1 MTSFVQK
8 LLVDSNHQEFAMKQT
23 RKKYVVGIEAFD
35 LNLIGLYF
43 ISHYH
48 IIFYFIIAYQS

>member
-23 RKKYVVGIEAFD
+23 RKKYVAGIEASD
-35 LNLIGLYF
+35 LNLIGLLPTITLF
-43 ISHYH
+43 
-48 IIFYFIIAYQS
+48 FTL

>member
-23 RKKYVVGIEAFD
+23 RKKYVAGIEASDWPESDWFT
-35 LNLIGLYF
+35 
-43 ISHYH
+43 SHYH

>member
-8 LLVDSNHQEFAMKQT
+8 LLVDSSHQEFAMKQT

-35 LNLIGLYF
+35 LNLIGLF
-43 ISHYH
+43 PTVTL
-48 IIFYFIIAYQS
+48 FFTL